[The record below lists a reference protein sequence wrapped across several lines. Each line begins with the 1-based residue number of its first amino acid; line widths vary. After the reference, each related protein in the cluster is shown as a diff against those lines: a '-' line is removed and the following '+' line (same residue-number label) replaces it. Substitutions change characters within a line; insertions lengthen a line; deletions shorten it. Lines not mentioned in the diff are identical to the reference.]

1 MDPLALLSNLHGD
14 GPATLQR
21 LRRHGCDTL
30 TLLLASSAGE
40 LAPILGWE
48 PTRAER
54 FQREADVL
62 MRRLGDGILDV
73 EEDASE
79 PIAPEPRRPLHDL
92 AADDD
97 AADDGDEGEEE
108 PEEDAEEEM
117 EDVPLSEQVR
127 EEVLARWRT
136 LDATEPM
143 RTPDTLVPHTP
154 SAPLAAP
161 GHPLTGS
168 GIDGLDPVRLRALQ
182 SAGITTLEELS
193 TADDFELHRA
203 SRLPFTLVSRLTFL
217 ARRTAAK
224 TAPKPVRQPAP
235 RPVVRGDAAGPFA

>member
-54 FQREADVL
+54 FQREAEVL

-92 AADDD
+92 AAEDDD
-97 AADDGDEGEEE
+97 VGSDSDASEEE
-108 PEEDAEEEM
+108 AEEDVEEEM
-117 EDVPLSEQVR
+117 EDVPLSAQVR
-127 EEVLARWRT
+127 EEVLTRWRT
-136 LDATEPM
+136 LDATEPL
-143 RTPDTLVPHTP
+143 RAPDTLVPHTP

-161 GHPLTGS
+161 GHPLTSS
-168 GIDGLDPVRLRALQ
+168 GIDGLDPPP
-182 SAGITTLEELS
+182 TT
-193 TADDFELHRA
+193 
-203 SRLPFTLVSRLTFL
+203 SR
-217 ARRTAAK
+217 
-224 TAPKPVRQPAP
+224 
-235 RPVVRGDAAGPFA
+235 